1 MGIVT
6 DQRGVVLDWLAKMLL
21 VLAVL
26 SVVVFDA
33 GSIITNYVTLD
44 STANDIAIAVSPSMS
59 TGEAMTQTEM
69 NARAKQMAREAGAKL
84 LRVRVDQQGVVHIRI
99 RRVAKTLLVGKI
111 SATKH
116 WARAIANGRSGG
128 KA

>member
-44 STANDIAIAVSPSMS
+44 STANDIAIAVFPSMS